1 MPHRI
6 SQEQTK
12 ITNSKPS
19 KTTCMIEPIN
29 TTEKTNTYL
38 SCRDPWWVT
47 PPTDRNQNLAHGT
60 AGQNLDVDELG
71 LPARVG

>member
-1 MPHRI
+1 
-6 SQEQTK
+6 
-12 ITNSKPS
+12 
-19 KTTCMIEPIN
+19 MIAPIN

-47 PPTDRNQNLAHGT
+47 PPTDRNQNLDHAT

-71 LPARVG
+71 PPPRVG